1 MNGPGCRE
9 GSSDEE
15 GWHVSVRRGDGVR
28 ADLSELGLCRHVD
41 SPPTGGS
48 LLHALARA
56 CCSFRGATYVI
67 VGQVDYA
74 FCRSL
79 CPSGTYF
86 ALLSRSWVIDLHFE
100 NPDECIDCDACIRIC
115 PTDLDPLY
123 RDQPIA
129 RLNANWDVYPDD
141 YRHCASRCFLCG
153 DCIKACD

>member
-1 MNGPGCRE
+1 MRRVGTYRFVVAMAFGLICLNWVFVDMWTVLRPEGPYCT
-9 GSSDEE
+9 
-15 GWHVSVRRGDGVR
+15 H
-28 ADLSELGLCRHVD
+28 
-41 SPPTGGS
+41 S
-48 LLHALARA
+48 LVLAAL
-56 CCSFRGATYVI
+56 FGGATYVI